1 MTNVLKELAFEAR
14 QLKAQEKEAEKTPEN
29 IPAPPKNE
37 YTLTVAEYPDIVITK
52 TMARGTK
59 SLILMVSAGA
69 AFIKA
74 EINGR
79 EPVSEALNED
89 NYRNFSSGMPDIAL
103 PADFWAE
110 KITRKIICGRALI
123 RLFGNDTRLEMI
135 RKRAFAGIKYPLQCE
150 EWSYRVPDFFNCI
163 DAYNR
168 VPVLYMDMLGRQK
181 PFSLILN
188 ESSFVEKLQEL
199 FGIDGARHFLE
210 EYERSI
216 VDFTLTSSGNR
227 GIYAYGS
234 REYFRNTIPDI
245 AFKQDSFIDYVLYSS
260 CRMGYA
266 FDLAGF
272 FHDWRDTLLMQQQVY
287 GKIKDKYPK
296 ALPMAHK
303 QLSQKVA
310 MMKAE
315 IDEKN
320 FAVQTERAKKY
331 EGVYRGFAFVAPKC
345 RQDFYDEAIAQASCI
360 AGYVNRF
367 TDGECLILFM
377 RDKKTPET
385 SYITVEIIDGE
396 VAQAKLAA
404 NAAIS
409 EKEEAILT
417 EWVDICNKNAVRGE
431 QNGLP
436 A

>member
-1 MTNVLKELAFEAR
+1 MTNVLRELAFEAR
-14 QLKAQEKEAEKTPEN
+14 QMKAQEKETEKTPEN

-69 AFIKA
+69 AFIKT

-79 EPVSEALNED
+79 EPVSETLSED

-110 KITRKIICGRALI
+110 KITRSIFCGRALI
-123 RLFGNDTRLEMI
+123 RLFRNDTHMEMI
-135 RKRAFAGIKYPLQCE
+135 RKRALRDIKYPLLCE
-150 EWSYRVPDFFNCI
+150 ERAYGTQDFHVCTDAYSRVPI
-163 DAYNR
+163 
-168 VPVLYMDMLGRQK
+168 LYMDTLSHEK
-181 PFSLILN
+181 
-188 ESSFVEKLQEL
+188 SFRFLLKEPALVEKLQEL
-199 FGIDGARHFLE
+199 FGIDGARRFLE
-210 EYERSI
+210 EYERSV
-216 VDFTLTSSGNR
+216 VDFTVTSSRGYGVSDYKGQNR
-227 GIYAYGS
+227 FIKA
-234 REYFRNTIPDI
+234 IPDTT
-245 AFKQDSFIDYVLYSS
+245 FKQESFINYVLYTS
-260 CRMGYA
+260 CHMGYA
-266 FDLAGF
+266 YDLAGF

-287 GKIKDKYPK
+287 GKIRDKYPK

-310 MMKAE
+310 MMKTE

-320 FAVQTERAKKY
+320 FAVQVERAKKY

-431 QNGLP
+431 QDSLT